1 VQEHWRE
8 GLFLRAGDP
17 DEAERVDDARTT
29 TGQRGRDV
37 ALVQLRAAVKS
48 AAIYTSRYT
57 LSLRSRR
64 RRAAWCRRIEHR
76 ITYAGRAVVTRKR
89 PRHVLFRPVA

>member
-1 VQEHWRE
+1 LVQEHWRE

-37 ALVQLRAAVKS
+37 ALVQLRASGEVC
-48 AAIYTSRYT
+48 RY
-57 LSLRSRR
+57 LYEQIH
-64 RRAAWCRRIEHR
+64 AKPPQQA
-76 ITYAGRAVVTRKR
+76 
-89 PRHVLFRPVA
+89 